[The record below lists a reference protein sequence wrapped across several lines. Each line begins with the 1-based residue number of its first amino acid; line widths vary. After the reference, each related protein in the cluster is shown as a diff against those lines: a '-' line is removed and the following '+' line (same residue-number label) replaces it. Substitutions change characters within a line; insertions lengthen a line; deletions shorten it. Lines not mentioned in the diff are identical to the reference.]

1 VALCLDLNLR
11 QGGQASLDQVMRALW
26 HRCQAGPMSEQ
37 DLAEELQAACG
48 RSMAPEL
55 AAWVHGVGELP
66 LKSLLQ
72 EHGVAVVDDPA
83 QLVQRLGLR
92 CSETAGVVVKTVLHG
107 GAAHAAGLAAGDE
120 WLGVE
125 LEGGRGWRL
134 QKLEDLKLYCL
145 PGQKVTALVAR
156 DQQLLRLSLVVPAAG
171 TTWRLAIGDA
181 AAVERWLA

>member
-1 VALCLDLNLR
+1 LNLR

-26 HRCQAGPMSEQ
+26 HRCEAGPMSEQ
-37 DLAEELQAACG
+37 DLTEELQAASG
-48 RSMAPEL
+48 HSMAPEL

-83 QLVQRLGLR
+83 QLAQRLGLR